1 MKEGRNWRGN
11 VRSGRRA
18 GNGGITE
25 LREAVSAG
33 AGTRERRRVGAG
45 AGCDRGVELSRGQR
59 RRREK
64 VGKGAMS
71 AGGRKVRKTV
81 LSALRKAVSGMGEKV
96 PNERRP

>member
-1 MKEGRNWRGN
+1 M
-11 VRSGRRA
+11 
-18 GNGGITE
+18 
-25 LREAVSAG
+25 SAG

-59 RRREK
+59 RRRQ
-64 VGKGAMS
+64 KGAAVS

>member
-11 VRSGRRA
+11 VRSGRSGQRWHY
-18 GNGGITE
+18 GVKG
-25 LREAVSAG
+25 S
-33 AGTRERRRVGAG
+33 RVGRGRDAG
-45 AGCDRGVELSRGQR
+45 KTAGWCGRWLRQGVELSRGQR

-81 LSALRKAVSGMGEKV
+81 LSALRKAVSGMGGKV